1 MFQSVFN
8 PDNWFFKPFGKLVDI
23 VVLSL
28 CWLAAGALLLPFG
41 AATAALYDSAAHC
54 LRNGE
59 QGPYARFART
69 LRDNF
74 ITGGVAGALV
84 LALCYGLYRLHGF
97 LYLQADTG
105 SRNWGVLYIAFW
117 FLLVAVN
124 GILAYLFPL
133 LSRFEFGVGG
143 LLAAGL
149 RLAMAHL
156 PSTLLLGLWTTACM
170 AAAAVRWI
178 AALFLPC
185 LWALGA
191 TLPLERI
198 FRPYMEAQEPEN
210 RQNEQ

>member
-1 MFQSVFN
+1 MFRNIFN
-8 PDNWFFKPFGKLVDI
+8 PENWLFRPFGRLVDI
-23 VVLSL
+23 VMFSFF
-28 CWLAAGALLLPFG
+28 WLMASIVLLPFG
-41 AATAALYDSAAHC
+41 AATAALYESAAHC
-54 LRNGE
+54 LQNGE

-74 ITGGVAGALV
+74 VTGGVAGAPV

-97 LYLQADTG
+97 LYAQADTG

-124 GILAYLFPL
+124 GIFAYLFPL

-156 PSTLLLGLWTTACM
+156 PSTLMLGLWTTACM
-170 AAAAVRWI
+170 AAVAV
-178 AALFLPC
+178 
-185 LWALGA
+185 
-191 TLPLERI
+191 E
-198 FRPYMEAQEPEN
+198 
-210 RQNEQ
+210 